1 MTKNYT
7 TVEFNIEPLE
17 SRIAPRMH
25 GTLISQGGGA
35 KGWGTYQQDYDNNVK
50 LGQAAD
56 LSPSPDG
63 A

>member
-35 KGWGTYQQDYDNNVK
+35 KGWGAYQQAYDDNVI
-50 LGQAAD
+50 LGRAAD
-56 LSPSPDG
+56 LAPVPT
-63 A
+63 